1 MKVNWMNGKIIQDMF
16 VFNLY
21 NSRVKLEWGMGNGK
35 REIDDRNLKNEERG
49 KMNAQKR
56 HRTKGNE
63 QSKEKSDK

>member
-49 KMNAQKR
+49 KRKDIEPKEMNRAKR
-56 HRTKGNE
+56 KVI
-63 QSKEKSDK
+63 SKK